1 VGRVAAGEVSGDE
14 TTAGRARFEG
24 RHGRR
29 APGGLGRG
37 GPDPGPHGFGGGF
50 IVLCEPG
57 GAERLW
63 AAHEAWI
70 QEVAQAWGWT
80 PTIVGPDGQRRFWA
94 EHLACGFDEPD
105 GDDDDEDDE

>member
-1 VGRVAAGEVSGDE
+1 VATKRLRGAPDLKGSTVAVLLAGWGAV
-14 TTAGRARFEG
+14 A
-24 RHGRR
+24 
-29 APGGLGRG
+29 
-37 GPDPGPHGFGGGF
+37 PDPGPHGFGGGF
-50 IVLCEPG
+50 VVLCEPG

-70 QEVAQAWGWT
+70 REVAQAWGWT